1 MKLAAYLATEKVT
14 ATALAEQ
21 IGEGVWQVSK
31 WAHGTRI
38 PSLEQAARIREATKG
53 KVTFDDFLSA
63 PDIDL

>member
-1 MKLAAYLATEKVT
+1 MKLAAYLATERVT
-14 ATALAEQ
+14 ATALAEL

-53 KVTFDDFLSA
+53 KVTFDDFLSP
-63 PDIDL
+63 PDVDL